1 MSFELTHEQKLSLA
15 ETVLAKATKE
25 ERRSFF
31 ATCERSG
38 LDPFSR
44 QISATFRWNK
54 DAGREVLQVVVNI
67 DGFRTI
73 AARSGKYRGQNGPW
87 WCGKDGQWRDVWL
100 DQNPPAAAKVEII
113 HADFDKPLVSVA
125 TWDQYVQTTKDGSPN
140 RMWKSMGPFMLAK
153 CAEALGLRRAFPE
166 TLSGLYTADEMGQA
180 SNPEPDEPMAV
191 AGTSG
196 KERAAAAIREAGAKV
211 TTAALVEE
219 KFGPER
225 ANNLIVHAEKVGMTL
240 DDIRAGLR
248 EAGVEPLQA
257 LDKTAD
263 YWPYKWKA
271 EIVQFI
277 DDTAKSKAT
286 PDEPPVSDDLPEPAM
301 FAVDG
306 D

>member
-1 MSFELTHEQKLSLA
+1 MSFELTNEQKISLC

-100 DQNPPAAAKVEII
+100 ESDPPAAAKVEIL
-113 HADFDKPLVSVA
+113 HADFEKPLVSVA
-125 TWDQYVQTTKDGSPN
+125 TWDQYVQTTKDGRPN
-140 RMWKSMGPFMLAK
+140 RMWSSMGAFMLAK

-180 SNPEPDEPMAV
+180 SNHEPDDSPIAT
-191 AGTSG
+191 AKGAD
-196 KERAAAAIREAGAKV
+196 RAKAAIREAGAKL

-225 ANNLIVHAEKVGMTL
+225 AEALVKHAENRGMTIDL
-240 DDIRAGLR
+240 IRDGLR
-248 EAGVEPLQA
+248 EAGITPEQV
-257 LDKTAD
+257 LDKSPEH
-263 YWPYKWKA
+263 WPYRWRA
-271 EIVQFI
+271 DIAQFI
-277 DDTAKSKAT
+277 DDATKAAEAAT
-286 PDEPPVSDDLPEPAM
+286 VPDPADDLGDVPT
-301 FAVDG
+301 FSVD